1 MRTTFDKN
9 PEINTKPAK
18 KTVSTITLDT
28 YVEGFRGPHL
38 HLQTK
43 LHFSYLSITPED
55 STQFANKEI
64 EIK

>member
-1 MRTTFDKN
+1 MWKASEVLTF
-9 PEINTKPAK
+9 
-18 KTVSTITLDT
+18 T
-28 YVEGFRGPHL
+28 YK
-38 HLQTK
+38 QN